1 MLVSADEERKLER
14 RVARAAE
21 EALEQQ
27 KFVAPVDVLM
37 GLGWL
42 HPVHLEPW
50 RQRRVGDLEQ
60 LVQVGPEKVALAME
74 LLRRWASTRGLEPSD
89 AEYLARSRGREP
101 LRFSVSGDQSVERAF
116 RTHWLSPE
124 LTGHERARLSERQ
137 NRPPELVVVWPL
149 KDFTCS
155 VCAAESGGLLIMEDS
170 GPVCMGCAEL
180 DHLVFLPS
188 GDAALTRRA
197 KAGSRLWAVVVR
209 FSRSRRRYERQGIL
223 VELDALERAEAAC
236 LADEDARSRRRER
249 EAARRAGQDLD
260 LRQRMASEIGRL
272 FPGCPPGRA
281 QQIAPH
287 AAARG
292 SGRVGR
298 TSAGRAL
305 DPRAIELAVA
315 ASVRHQD
322 TRYDELL
329 MSGVDRETARAEVR
343 DCVMRTL
350 DAWRNPGKEVA
361 QRGRARNHALQHGR

>member
-1 MLVSADEERKLER
+1 MATAEDTRRLEA

-21 EALEQQ
+21 EALGKQ
-27 KFVAPVDVLM
+27 KSVAPVDVLI

-42 HPVHLEPW
+42 HPVHLDPW
-50 RQRRVGDLEQ
+50 RQRRVTDLEQ

-74 LLRRWASTRGLEPSD
+74 LLSRWATARGLEPSE
-89 AEYLARSRGREP
+89 AEYLARSWAREP
-101 LRFSVSGDQSVERAF
+101 LRFSAGGDEAIERAF

-124 LTGHERARLSERQ
+124 LDDRERAQLTERQ

-155 VCAAESGGLLIMEDS
+155 ICNNESGGLLIMESD
-170 GPVCMGCAEL
+170 GPVCMDCAEL
-180 DHLVFLPS
+180 DHLVFLAS

-209 FSRSRRRYERQGIL
+209 FSRTRRRYERQGIL
-223 VELDALERAEAAC
+223 VEEDALERAEAAC
-236 LADEDARSRRRER
+236 LADEQARARRRER
-249 EAARRAGQDLD
+249 EAARRAEQDLD
-260 LRQRMASEIGRL
+260 LQERMASAIERL
-272 FPGCPPGRA
+272 FPGCPPARA
-281 QQIAPH
+281 HQIAGR

-298 TSAGRAL
+298 TAAGRAL

-315 ASVRHQD
+315 ASVRHRD

-329 MSGVDRETARAEVR
+329 MSGVEREAAREQVR
-343 DCVMRTL
+343 EHVSRTL
-350 DAWRNPGKEVA
+350 DAWRSVNERDVA
-361 QRGRARNHALQHGR
+361 SMPRP